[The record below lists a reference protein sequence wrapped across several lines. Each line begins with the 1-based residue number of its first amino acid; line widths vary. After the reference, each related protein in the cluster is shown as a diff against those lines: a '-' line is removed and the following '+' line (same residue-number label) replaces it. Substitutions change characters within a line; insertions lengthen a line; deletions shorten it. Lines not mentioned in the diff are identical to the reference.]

1 MTSVTAIRQ
10 SGADYLSRETAKL
23 SNDLSAQLCP
33 VWGTSP
39 FRRQSQREKPEGPPG
54 GTRVWVLRGAL
65 WLGLEWP
72 EVGQ

>member
-33 VWGTSP
+33 VWGTNNSFP
-39 FRRQSQREKPEGPPG
+39 DVAK
-54 GTRVWVLRGAL
+54 
-65 WLGLEWP
+65 
-72 EVGQ
+72 